1 MKRTFNLWFLTLG
14 VITLTF
20 WSCKKQN
27 QPTDNQDTTSVSN
40 NAQADETFTDVFT
53 DVNSAA
59 SENPDLFS
67 GDPSARTAAATAA
80 GTTISTLD
88 LGGVN
93 PQTSTPCASVSVTLT
108 NNTWPKIVT
117 FDFGT
122 GCTNSNEVTRSGKI
136 IATFSSPMTTT
147 NSSLTITFNNYTVN
161 GTTVGGTKVVTNSG
175 QNQTTRNYVFTHVV
189 SNATLVNAATGLDL
203 SWNSTKKFEWTQ
215 GIETPTRSDDVFSIT
230 GSASGTNSKG
240 NTFTKLVTKPLIR
253 QLVCSFIISGTVQI
267 TESTK
272 KFTRVLDYGNRTC
285 DNLATITIND
295 VSKPITLRK

>member
-1 MKRTFNLWFLTLG
+1 MKRTFNLWLLILG

-20 WSCKKQN
+20 WSCKKQD
-27 QPTDNQDTTSVSN
+27 QPTDNQDSTSVSD

-53 DVNSAA
+53 SVNAAA
-59 SENPDLFS
+59 SEQPNLFS
-67 GDPSARTAAATAA
+67 SNDTERANAATAA

-93 PQTSTPCASVSVTLT
+93 PHTSTPCASVSVTLT

-122 GCTNSNEVTRSGKI
+122 GCTNNGVTRSGKI
-136 IATFSSPMTTT
+136 IAAFSGPMTTT

-161 GTTVGGTKVVTNSG
+161 GTIVGGTKVVTNNG
-175 QNQTTRNYVFTHVV
+175 PNQTTRNYVFTHVV
-189 SNATLVNAATGLDL
+189 SNATLVNAATGLNL
-203 SWNSTKKFEWTQ
+203 SWNSTKKFEWTE
-215 GIETPTRSDDVFSIT
+215 GMGTSTRLDDVFSIT

-240 NTFTKLVTKPLIR
+240 NAFTILITKPFIR
-253 QLVCSFIISGTVQI
+253 QLACRFIVSGTVQT
-267 TESTK
+267 TESTR
-272 KFTRVLDYGNRTC
+272 KFTRVLDYGDEKC
-285 DNLATITIND
+285 DALATITING

>member
-1 MKRTFNLWFLTLG
+1 MKRTFNLWLLTLV

-20 WSCKKQN
+20 WSCKKQD
-27 QPTDNQDTTSVSN
+27 QPTDNQDTTSVSD

-53 DVNSAA
+53 NVNSVA

-67 GDPSARTAAATAA
+67 GDPSARAAAATAA
-80 GTTISTLD
+80 GTTVSTLD

-122 GCTNSNEVTRSGKI
+122 GCTNNGVTRSGKI
-136 IATFSSPMTTT
+136 IAAFSGPMTTT
-147 NSSLTITFNNYTVN
+147 NSSLTITFNNYIVN
-161 GTTVGGTKVVTNSG
+161 RTTVGGTKVVTNNG
-175 QNQTTRNYVFTHVV
+175 PNQTNRNYVFTHVV
-189 SNATLVNAATGLDL
+189 SNATLVNAATGLNL
-203 SWNSTKKFEWTQ
+203 SWNSTKKFEWTE
-215 GIETPTRSDDVFSIT
+215 GMGTSTRLDDVFSIT

-253 QLVCSFIISGTVQI
+253 QLACPFIVSGTVQI

-272 KFTRVLDYGNRTC
+272 KFTRVLDYGDGAC
-285 DNLATITIND
+285 DNLATITING
-295 VSKPITLRK
+295 VSKPITLLK